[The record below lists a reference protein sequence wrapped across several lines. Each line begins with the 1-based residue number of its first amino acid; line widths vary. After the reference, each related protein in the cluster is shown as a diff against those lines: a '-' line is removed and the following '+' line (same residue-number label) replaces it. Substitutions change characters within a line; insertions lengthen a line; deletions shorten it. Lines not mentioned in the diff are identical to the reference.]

1 MTDLISS
8 NCLIKTGPAGRAM
21 AQPMDNDLLQLLYQH
36 ITMERNAS
44 SQYFGMS
51 LWMEERE
58 LKGFAKFYKSE
69 CFNEQKHSYVFS
81 NYLIGRGQTVVL
93 DAIPSPRQTW
103 DSVESLVADSFQME
117 ADITSS
123 LNQLYSIAERSSDTR
138 TSVFLDPIVEGQ
150 ISSEDELA
158 HLYGKVKFAAN
169 QPSAILII
177 DSELSR
183 YE

>member
-8 NCLIKTGPAGRAM
+8 DLEIKTGPAGRAM
-21 AQPMDNDLLQLLYQH
+21 AQPMDKELLELFYQH
-36 ITMERNAS
+36 VTMERNAS

-58 LKGFAKFYKSE
+58 LKGFSRFYKNE
-69 CFNEQKHSYVFS
+69 CFNEQKHAYLFS

-93 DAIPSPRQTW
+93 DSIPTPRQKW
-103 DSVESLVADSFQME
+103 NSVESLVADSFQME

-123 LNQLYSIAERSSDTR
+123 LNQLYSLAERSSDTR

-158 HLYGKVKFAAN
+158 HIYGKVKFADSN
-169 QPSAILII
+169 PSAILII
-177 DSELSR
+177 DSDLYR
-183 YE
+183 ID